1 MEVLKIK
8 DWLKEQS
15 EKQFEFIEPIK
26 NWNRVRRLKDNVWF
40 TEQQTIRLKDNV
52 WFTEQQTI
60 GYKGNLYTIEEFNS
74 DMVHVLIKTKTPL
87 SDVGFYSVEG
97 IVQINELNK

>member
-26 NWNRVRRLKDNVWF
+26 NWNRVR
-40 TEQQTIRLKDNV
+40 RLKDNV